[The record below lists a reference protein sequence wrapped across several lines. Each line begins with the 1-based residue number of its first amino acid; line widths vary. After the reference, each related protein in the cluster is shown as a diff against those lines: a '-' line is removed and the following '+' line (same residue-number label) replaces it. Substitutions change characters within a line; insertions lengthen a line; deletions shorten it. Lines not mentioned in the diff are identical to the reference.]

1 MTPSAIV
8 FDLDD
13 TLYLEREYVRSGFCA
28 VGEWFRGEFGFPDF
42 SQRAGEL
49 FMAGKRGDIFD
60 SVVASYR
67 IEPGPM
73 LISQLVTI
81 YRGHRPAIT
90 LLPDAGNCLNT
101 LYGNYPLALIT
112 DGPAVS
118 QWNKIRSLGIESLF
132 KTIVVTSELGEEYA
146 KPHPLAFCLVEQRL
160 GLRGPQL
167 VYVGDNPRKDFQAP
181 RQLGWHSIR
190 VERAGGIHSA
200 APTSGQAQFRI
211 PDLGGLLALLP
222 TCSQVNSGVA
232 MLQTAR

>member
-42 SQRAGEL
+42 SQRACAL
-49 FMAGKRGDIFD
+49 FMAGKRGDIFN
-60 SVVASYR
+60 SVVASYG
-67 IEPGPM
+67 IEPDTR
-73 LISQLVTI
+73 LITHLVTI

-90 LLPDAGNCLNT
+90 LLPDAGNCLNA

-112 DGPAVS
+112 DGPAIS
-118 QWNKIRSLGIESLF
+118 QWNKIRALGIESLF
-132 KTIVVTSELGEEYA
+132 EAIVVTSESGEEYA

-160 GLRGPQL
+160 GLRGSQL

-181 RQLGWHSIR
+181 RQLGWHSVR
-190 VERAGGIHSA
+190 VEREEGIYSA
-200 APTSGQAQFRI
+200 VPTSEQAEFRI
-211 PDLGGLLALLP
+211 PDLGELLALLP
-222 TCSQVNSGVA
+222 TRLKVNSGVA